1 MGCVT
6 EYTPAKTRVIFPSDI
21 LRCSQSKV
29 KVRMAEQFA
38 YVTGPE
44 YTNKI
49 PSLLFLTVLF
59 DAMFKYT
66 SSLRDFAWFN
76 FNVQQF

>member
-1 MGCVT
+1 
-6 EYTPAKTRVIFPSDI
+6 
-21 LRCSQSKV
+21 
-29 KVRMAEQFA
+29 MAEQFA
-38 YVTGPE
+38 YVSGPE

-76 FNVQQF
+76 FNVQQFWIKVWPKREGMIKGEKLLATVILEYL

>member
-1 MGCVT
+1 
-6 EYTPAKTRVIFPSDI
+6 
-21 LRCSQSKV
+21 
-29 KVRMAEQFA
+29 MAEQFA
-38 YVTGPE
+38 YVRGPE

>member
-1 MGCVT
+1 
-6 EYTPAKTRVIFPSDI
+6 
-21 LRCSQSKV
+21 
-29 KVRMAEQFA
+29 MAEQFA
-38 YVTGPE
+38 YVSGPE

-59 DAMFKYT
+59 DGMFKYT